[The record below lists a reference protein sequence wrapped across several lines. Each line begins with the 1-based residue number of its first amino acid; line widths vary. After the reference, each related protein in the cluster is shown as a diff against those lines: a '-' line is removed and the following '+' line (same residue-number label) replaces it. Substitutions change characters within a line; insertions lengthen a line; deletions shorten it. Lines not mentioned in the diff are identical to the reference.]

1 MNAAMATG
9 ELRTTN
15 WGGGKKDCEQSDF
28 SILGKQ
34 IVWVFGTVGN
44 LP

>member
-15 WGGGKKDCEQSDF
+15 RGGEACEQSDF

-34 IVWVFGTVGN
+34 TAWVFATVGN

>member
-15 WGGGKKDCEQSDF
+15 RGGKKACEQSDF

-34 IVWVFGTVGN
+34 TAWVFATMGN